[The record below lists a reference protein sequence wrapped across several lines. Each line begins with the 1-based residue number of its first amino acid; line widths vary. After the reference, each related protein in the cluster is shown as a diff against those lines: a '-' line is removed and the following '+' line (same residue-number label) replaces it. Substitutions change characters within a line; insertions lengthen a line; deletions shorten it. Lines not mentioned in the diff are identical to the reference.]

1 MNSSSWPSP
10 ESRRAR
16 GLPQA
21 AAFRLMSPPV
31 LERPARASPT
41 GWFACPG
48 WTCLELSLP
57 DPQSCR
63 HHVLIMQL
71 HPVTPNL
78 SVSPQKS
85 SPLLIRMAGLAV
97 NLRCI
102 GLIQGMQDTHILT
115 VRGTVLVGSNSCLP
129 WKRRHDI
136 TKAPDNPDRSISSER
151 TGLKY

>member
-21 AAFRLMSPPV
+21 AAFRLMSPLV

-102 GLIQGMQDTHILT
+102 GLI
-115 VRGTVLVGSNSCLP
+115 
-129 WKRRHDI
+129 
-136 TKAPDNPDRSISSER
+136 
-151 TGLKY
+151 